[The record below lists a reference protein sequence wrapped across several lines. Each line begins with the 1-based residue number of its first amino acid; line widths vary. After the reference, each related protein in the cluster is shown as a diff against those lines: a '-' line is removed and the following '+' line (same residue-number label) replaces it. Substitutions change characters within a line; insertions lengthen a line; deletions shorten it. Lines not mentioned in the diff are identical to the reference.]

1 MGQESPGG
9 ARQGAER
16 PPEPDLGRVLTVPNL
31 LSFGRL
37 LCVPLFLWL
46 LFGRDNR
53 LAAAWLLA
61 GLGATD
67 WVDGYIA
74 RRFNQVSTL
83 GKILDPTADRILL
96 AVGVIS
102 ILVYGAVPAVIAWL
116 AIIREVSVGVLA
128 LTLGALKAKRIDVN
142 WWGKTGTFLLMVA
155 FPLFLLGDGHGP
167 ANAVGWVAAVA
178 GLVAGWY
185 AFFLY
190 IPQGL
195 KALREGR
202 EAR

>member
-1 MGQESPGG
+1 MSGRGPGAVSKG
-9 ARQGAER
+9 DSDA
-16 PPEPDLGRVLTVPNL
+16 DLGRVLTVPNL

-61 GLGATD
+61 FLGATD

-74 RRFNQVSTL
+74 RRYNQVSTL
-83 GKILDPTADRILL
+83 GKVLDPTADRILL

-102 ILVYGAVPAVIAWL
+102 ILVYGAVPPLIAWL

-128 LTLGALKAKRIDVN
+128 LVLAALGAKRIDVI
-142 WWGKTGTFLLMVA
+142 WWGKTGTFLLMIA
-155 FPLFLLGDGHGP
+155 FPLFLLSDGHGL
-167 ANAVGWVAAVA
+167 AYALALVVSIA
-178 GLVAGWY
+178 GLIAGWY
-185 AFFLY
+185 ANLLY
-190 IPQGL
+190 VPQGRQ
-195 KALREGR
+195 ALREGR
-202 EAR
+202 SRP

>member
-1 MGQESPGG
+1 MSARGPRAAPPGD
-9 ARQGAER
+9 
-16 PPEPDLGRVLTVPNL
+16 PDLGRVLTVPNL

-61 GLGATD
+61 FLGATD
-67 WVDGYIA
+67 WVDGFIA
-74 RRFNQVSTL
+74 RRYNQVSTL
-83 GKILDPTADRILL
+83 GKVLDPTADRILL

-102 ILVYGAVPAVIAWL
+102 ILVYGAVPPVIAVL
-116 AIIREVSVGVLA
+116 AIVREVSVGVLA
-128 LTLGALKAKRIDVN
+128 LVLGLLGAKRIDVN

-155 FPLFLLGDGHGP
+155 FPLFLLGDGHGL
-167 ANAVGWVAAVA
+167 ANVVAWAVSVA

-185 AFFLY
+185 AFLLY

-195 KALREGR
+195 QALREGR
-202 EAR
+202 ETKRT

>member
-1 MGQESPGG
+1 MSRRPKTGG
-9 ARQGAER
+9 ATTGAD
-16 PPEPDLGRVLTVPNL
+16 PDLSRVWTVPNL

-61 GLGATD
+61 FLGATD

-74 RRFNQVSTL
+74 RRYNQVSTL
-83 GKILDPTADRILL
+83 GKVLDPTADRILL

-102 ILVYGAVPAVIAWL
+102 ILVYGAVPPVIAWL
-116 AIIREVSVGVLA
+116 AIVREVSVGVLA
-128 LTLGALKAKRIDVN
+128 LVLGLLGAKRIDVN
-142 WWGKTGTFLLMVA
+142 WWGKTGTFLLMIA
-155 FPLFLLGDGHGP
+155 FPLFLLGDGHGL
-167 ANAVGWVAAVA
+167 ANGVAWAVSVA
-178 GLVAGWY
+178 GILAGWY
-185 AFFLY
+185 AFALY

-195 KALREGR
+195 RALREGKKVKR
-202 EAR
+202 R